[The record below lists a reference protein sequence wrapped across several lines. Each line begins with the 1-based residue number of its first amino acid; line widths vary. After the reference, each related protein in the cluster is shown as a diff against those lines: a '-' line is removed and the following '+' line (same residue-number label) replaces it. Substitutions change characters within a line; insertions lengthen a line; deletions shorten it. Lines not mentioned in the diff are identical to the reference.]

1 MTNDHQISASL
12 TAQDMTDLMA
22 AFTLI
27 KAKLPF
33 LINLS
38 AAQNPPQSAKG
49 YWDVRSQPKQAEK
62 ATKRQPDE
70 SAT

>member
-33 LINLS
+33 LINPS
-38 AAQNPPQSAKG
+38 ASQSPPQSAKR

-62 ATKRQPDE
+62 APKKQTNE
-70 SAT
+70 SRT